1 MIARDGQHIGDVLL
15 LQPGAQRPVIPIGL
29 VGGHPGE
36 RHPRADGP
44 LDHQPGQLRLGRERR
59 VSRNPGRL
67 AAARVTGPGLR
78 QVQRPVN
85 QRVPARGSIAKVDR
99 DLGVLD
105 PARGAGVLPLHP
117 RRGGAFLHVPRLINH
132 QHRAGITQLLHDV
145 TAHVVADPAGVPPG
159 PGQQVLHPV
168 RSPVPGML
176 GDRPAVLARQL
187 GQQAQ
192 HERPGPAP
200 RLHPAEPGTGPGHQ
214 LIECPQPAARVYAGA
229 SGRQKII
236 ASHHKPR

>member
-15 LQPGAQRPVIPIGL
+15 LQPGAQRPVIPVGL

-44 LDHQPGQLRLGRERR
+44 LDHQAGQLRLGRERR
-59 VSRNPGRL
+59 VSGNPGRL

-117 RRGGAFLHVPRLINH
+117 RRGGAFLHVPRLIHH

-145 TAHVVADPAGVPPG
+145 TAHVVADPVGVPPG

-168 RSPVPGML
+168 RSPVPRHARRSPSSSCAAA
-176 GDRPAVLARQL
+176 RPAGPART
-187 GQQAQ
+187 
-192 HERPGPAP
+192 PGPGAAAP
-200 RLHPAEPGTGPGHQ
+200 PG
-214 LIECPQPAARVYAGA
+214 
-229 SGRQKII
+229 
-236 ASHHKPR
+236 

>member
-59 VSRNPGRL
+59 VPGNPGRL
-67 AAARVTGPGLR
+67 AAGRVTGPGLR
-78 QVQRPVN
+78 QVQLPVN

-105 PARGAGVLPLHP
+105 PARGAGPDQTAEV
-117 RRGGAFLHVPRLINH
+117 
-132 QHRAGITQLLHDV
+132 ITEMDASGLVNLGSVEYNSAQYIATSDLTQSAV
-145 TAHVVADPAGVPPG
+145 GVPIPVQPIYLLNGAAPHAVIIYPSAPYVKFNPG
-159 PGQQVLHPV
+159 IGA
-168 RSPVPGML
+168 
-176 GDRPAVLARQL
+176 D
-187 GQQAQ
+187 
-192 HERPGPAP
+192 
-200 RLHPAEPGTGPGHQ
+200 TFTTN
-214 LIECPQPAARVYAGA
+214 YATNWL
-229 SGRQKII
+229 R
-236 ASHHKPR
+236 